1 MELYI
6 EKEFLDNFYLEYDE
20 DKLTPG
26 QQALSCILKEYG
38 EVDWFIDTE
47 INDAETLEKLKLSNP
62 FIAYRATYAPPIP
75 VKSIKNHFFKNSRCR
90 QTLIFT
96 DNEEPWHKEA
106 ESTGAL
112 CFSSENFQNKIE
124 GIIKKAHFKIDLS
137 EDFKNWDFFNSVN
150 QIPFNE
156 LLINDN
162 YILTDK
168 SQQLMDKNIIPFFK
182 LLLDNKKDS
191 EIKCHIFTKDL
202 NPTQPKGDDQIWEAV
217 EKRHKKL
224 NSGLANFKKKI
235 RIVNNSVQTD
245 HYDLHDRVLLTNFF
259 SIDSGKGFN
268 LIPHKK
274 SNSQVV
280 VETIFD
286 KYTYKRI
293 KNHLKIYEEYLK
305 RFEHRKSL
313 KFTVYPS

>member
-20 DKLTPG
+20 ENSTRG
-26 QQALSCILKEYG
+26 QKALAGILKEYG
-38 EVDWFIDTE
+38 EVDWYIDAE
-47 INDAETLEKLKLSNP
+47 IEDAETLENLKLSNP
-62 FIAYRATYAPPIP
+62 FFAYRATYSPPIP
-75 VKSIKNHFFKNSRCR
+75 VKSLQDHFFKNSQCR

-96 DNEEPWHKEA
+96 DKEEAWLKEA
-106 ESTGAL
+106 ESKGAL
-112 CFSSENFQNKIE
+112 CFSSGNFQNKIE
-124 GIIKKAHFKIDLS
+124 NIIEKAHFKIDLS
-137 EDFKNWDFFNSVN
+137 EEFKNWDVFNSLN

-156 LLINDN
+156 LLVNDN

-168 SQQLMDKNIIPFFK
+168 PQQLMDNNIIPFFK
-182 LLLDNKKDS
+182 LLLSNKKES
-191 EIKCHIFTKDL
+191 EIQCLIFTKDL
-202 NPTQPKGDDQIWEAV
+202 NPIQPKGDDQVWEAV

-280 VETIFD
+280 VET
-286 KYTYKRI
+286 KVG
-293 KNHLKIYEEYLK
+293 
-305 RFEHRKSL
+305 S
-313 KFTVYPS
+313 